1 MKTYIN
7 IHSNFSYFLNAL
19 AFNIIL
25 ITVVMSAHHETYKVV
40 HGWPQLP
47 ENDALDQVTGVG
59 VDSRNRVFISHRGA
73 NPIRAFEAESGKQVA
88 AWGHAVINSPHG
100 LEVDREDNIWITDT
114 GNHQVYKFSNE
125 GKLLMTV
132 GTKGETGADKE
143 HFKRPTSVAV
153 LPSGEF
159 YVADGYG
166 NSRVVKFD
174 KNGEYLLEWGQKGE
188 GPGDFNTVHGI
199 TVDEKGKV
207 YVADRSNNRIQVFEG
222 NGRFITQWQSEKIGR
237 PWSVAYGSDGYIYVA
252 DGGDVNDT
260 PPERNGAVKLDLNGQ
275 VIARWGSFGS
285 YDGQFYWAHDI
296 GVDKDGAVYVVDV
309 HHGMRVQKFVRSQ

>member
-1 MKTYIN
+1 MKTCRRNHFNLRYYLSALILN
-7 IHSNFSYFLNAL
+7 IFLMPTA
-19 AFNIIL
+19 
-25 ITVVMSAHHETYKVV
+25 MSAHHEAYKVV

-59 VDSRNRVFISHRGA
+59 VDSRNRVFISHRGD
-73 NPIRAFEAESGKQVA
+73 NPIRVFEADSGKQVA
-88 AWGHAVINSPHG
+88 AWGHAEINSPHG
-100 LEVDREDNIWITDT
+100 LEVDSEDNIWITDT
-114 GNHQVYKFSNE
+114 GNHQVYKFNNE

-132 GTKGETGADKE
+132 GTKGETGTDRD
-143 HFKRPTSVAV
+143 HFKLPTSVAV
-153 LPSGEF
+153 LPNGEF

-199 TVDEKGKV
+199 TVDNEGKV
-207 YVADRSNNRIQVFEG
+207 YVADRENNRIQVFEG
-222 NGRFITQWQSEKIGR
+222 NGKYLTQWQSEKIGR
-237 PWSVAYGSDGYIYVA
+237 PWSVAFGPDGYIYVA
-252 DGGDVNDT
+252 DGGDIKEK

-275 VIARWGSFGS
+275 VIARWGRFGN

-296 GVDKDGAVYVVDV
+296 GVDRDGAVYVVDV
-309 HHGMRVQKFVRSQ
+309 HHGMRVQKFVRSK